1 MKHGKLT
8 RWVTCIM
15 NRSALIVAS
24 VVTGGT
30 RAALNAA
37 AAWSSRVWLVG
48 FVGFLALPSAFGQTI
63 TAVSPTSAAQGTASL
78 LVTFTLGSNPP
89 PPPIA
94 TLPTSVTIG
103 TNTGSALARTGQYTV
118 TAVFNISVSETV
130 GYKNATVV
138 FPAPPGTFTG
148 TSVFQVTAGSGVAAG
163 FTATPT
169 SGKAP
174 LTVNF
179 TDASTGTITSRLWS
193 FGDGTTSTANNPSHT
208 YTNTG
213 SYTVSLAV
221 FATAGSNT
229 LTRTS
234 YLTVSGTPAPGSF
247 SIVDTGQTKCF
258 DNTNLSTAPATGQPF
273 YGQDA
278 QFSGTQPSYTKSSDG
293 LTVKDNV
300 TGLTWQNSFAT
311 NSDGTVN
318 KMTLAQAQTN
328 ITALNAANY
337 GGFSD
342 WRLPTIKELY
352 SLITFAG
359 IDPSGYTG
367 TDTSLLT
374 PFIDRTYFNFAYGST
389 NNGGRIIDINYA
401 SSTPYVYHTMASS
414 PAQFGVNFA
423 DGRIK
428 GYSLDMSWSGPGVS
442 AFPVQLVRGAVYG
455 ANDFVENGDSTITD
469 RATGLMWTRGDSGKG
484 LNWQEALAWAQTKNA
499 LNYLGYSDW
508 RLPNAKELQGI
519 VDYTRSPD
527 TTSSAAID
535 PLFTCTGITNEAGKA
550 DFPFYWTGTTHMSVA
565 GSDASAFSG
574 GYAVY
579 VAFGRAMGYMT
590 GGDTNIAGWLDVHGA
605 GAQRSDPKVGNPA
618 DYPQGHGPQGDAIRI
633 YNYVRLVRT
642 ALTTDDSVGDGI
654 PNAWRAKYF
663 GGGGTTTNELSCAAC
678 DADGDGVPNYSEYV
692 ADTNPTNTL
701 SYFHIQSV
709 SSATSFA
716 VFYQSSASRKY
727 TLYCRTNLTSGALT
741 NILSQTDIPG
751 SGGLDSLADP
761 SPTGERLFY
770 RIGVQVQ

>member
-1 MKHGKLT
+1 MGYMKTQASIMKIDIASMNIT
-8 RWVTCIM
+8 RFSRMQPLGCLAFALLVAA
-15 NRSALIVAS
+15 SAL
-24 VVTGGT
+24 
-30 RAALNAA
+30 
-37 AAWSSRVWLVG
+37 
-48 FVGFLALPSAFGQTI
+48 GQTI
-63 TAVSPTSAAQGTASL
+63 TAIAPTSAAQGTANL

-89 PPPIA
+89 PPPIG
-94 TLPTSVTIG
+94 TLPTSATLG
-103 TNTGSALARTGQYTV
+103 ANTGSTLARPGQYTV
-118 TAVFNISVSETV
+118 TAVFNIPASETI
-130 GYKNATVV
+130 GSKNATIV
-138 FPAPPGTFTG
+138 FPSPPGTFTG
-148 TSVFQVTAGSGVAAG
+148 TAVFQVTAGSGVVAG

-169 SGKAP
+169 SGTAP
-174 LTVNF
+174 LAVSF
-179 TDASTGTITSRLWS
+179 TDASTGTITSRLWD

-234 YLTVSGTPAPGSF
+234 YVTVSGTPTPGGY
-247 SIVDTGQTKCF
+247 SIVDTGQTNCF
-258 DNTNLSTAPATGQPF
+258 DNINLITAPTTGQPF

-278 QFSGTQPSYTKSSDG
+278 QFSGTQPSYTKSSDE
-293 LTVKDNV
+293 LTVKDNA
-300 TGLTWQNSFAT
+300 TGLTWQKSFAT
-311 NSDGTVN
+311 NSDGSVN

-337 GGFSD
+337 GGYND

-374 PFIDRTYFNFAYGST
+374 PFIDRTYFHFAYGST
-389 NNGGRIIDINYA
+389 NNGGRIIDMNYA

-428 GYSLDMSWSGPGVS
+428 GYSLDMSWAGPGVS

-469 RATGLMWTRGDSGKG
+469 RASGLMWTKGDSAKG
-484 LNWQEALAWAQTKNA
+484 LNWQEALAWAQTKNVE
-499 LNYLGYSDW
+499 NYLGHRDW
-508 RLPNAKELQGI
+508 RLPNAKELQSI

-527 TTSSAAID
+527 TTTSAAID

-550 DFPFYWTGTTHMSVA
+550 DFPFYWTSTTHMSVA

-574 GYAVY
+574 GYAIY
-579 VAFGRAMGYMT
+579 VAFGQAMGYMT
-590 GGDTNIAGWLDVHGA
+590 GGDPSVAGWLDVHGA

-663 GGGGTTTNELSCAAC
+663 GGSGTTTNAVSCAAC
-678 DADGDGVPNYSEYV
+678 DADGDKVPNYSEYV
-692 ADTNPTNTL
+692 ADTNPTNAR

-709 SSATSFA
+709 SHVAGFA

-727 TLYCRTNLTSGALT
+727 TLYCRTNLTSGAWT
-741 NILSQTDIPG
+741 NIPSQTDIPG
-751 SGGLDSLADP
+751 SGSVDGRLDPEIASTP
-761 SPTGERLFY
+761 RFY
-770 RIGVQVQ
+770 RLGVRVP

>member
-1 MKHGKLT
+1 MTVNTKMTANKKHIMKRTHT
-8 RWVTCIM
+8 IM
-15 NRSALIVAS
+15 KQTPS
-24 VVTGGT
+24 V
-30 RAALNAA
+30 L
-37 AAWSSRVWLVG
+37 SRT
-48 FVGFLALPSAFGQTI
+48 VGFLALLLVASSAFAQTI
-63 TAVSPTSAAQGTASL
+63 TAVTPTSSAQGTADL

-89 PPPIA
+89 PPPLA
-94 TLPTSVTIG
+94 TVPTSVTIG
-103 TNTGSALARTGQYTV
+103 TNTGSTLARTGLYTV
-118 TAVFNISVSETV
+118 TAVFNISASEAV
-130 GYKNATVV
+130 GSKNATVV

-148 TSVFQVTAGSGVAAG
+148 TAVFQVTAGSGVVAG

-169 SGKAP
+169 SGTVP
-174 LTVNF
+174 LAVSF
-179 TDASTGTITSRLWS
+179 TDASTGTITSRLWN

-208 YTNTG
+208 YTNTA

-234 YLTVSGTPAPGSF
+234 YVTVSGIPTPGGY
-247 SIVDTGQTKCF
+247 SIVDTGQTNCF
-258 DNTNLSTAPATGQPF
+258 NNTNRITAPTTGQPF

-278 QFSGTQPSYTKSSDG
+278 QFSGTQPSCTKSSDG

-311 NSDGTVN
+311 NSDGSVN
-318 KMTLAQAQTN
+318 KMTLAQIQTN

-337 GGFSD
+337 GGYND

-367 TDTSLLT
+367 TATSLLT
-374 PFIDRTYFNFAYGST
+374 PFIDRTYFHFAYGST
-389 NNGGRIIDINYA
+389 NNGGRIIDMNYA

-428 GYSLDMSWSGPGVS
+428 GYSLDMSWAGPGVS
-442 AFPVQLVRGAVYG
+442 AFPVQLVRGAAYG
-455 ANDFVENGDSTITD
+455 VNDFVDNGDSTVTD
-469 RATGLMWTRGDSGKG
+469 LATTLMWSKGDSGKG
-484 LNWQEALAWAQTKNA
+484 LNWQEALAWTQTKNA
-499 LNYLGYSDW
+499 ENYLGHSDW
-508 RLPNAKELQGI
+508 HLPNAKELQGI

-535 PLFTCTGITNEAGKA
+535 PLFTCTGITNEAGNA
-550 DFPFYWTGTTHMSVA
+550 DFPFYWTSTTHMSVA

-590 GGDTNIAGWLDVHGA
+590 GGDPSVAGWLDVHGA

-642 ALTTDDSVGDGI
+642 ALASDDSVGDGI

-663 GGGGTTTNELSCAAC
+663 GGSGTTTNALSCSAC
-678 DADGDGVPNYSEYV
+678 DADGDKVTNYSEYV
-692 ADTNPTNTL
+692 ADTNPTNAL

-709 SSATSFA
+709 SNATSFV

-727 TLYCRTNLTSGALT
+727 TLYCRTNLNLGAWT
-741 NILSQTDIPG
+741 NIPSQTDIPG
-751 SGGLDSLADP
+751 SGSVDGLLDP
-761 SPTGERLFY
+761 ETASTPRFY
-770 RIGVQVQ
+770 RLGVRVP

>member
-1 MKHGKLT
+1 MKILNS
-8 RWVTCIM
+8 V
-15 NRSALIVAS
+15 LIK
-24 VVTGGT
+24 TFT
-30 RAALNAA
+30 FITPLLLAA
-37 AAWSSRVWLVG
+37 G
-48 FVGFLALPSAFGQTI
+48 HAFGQTI
-63 TAVSPTSAAQGTASL
+63 TAVTPTSAAQGTANL

-94 TLPTSVTIG
+94 TLPTSVMIG
-103 TNTGSALARTGQYTV
+103 TNTGSTLARTDLYTV
-118 TAVFNISVSETV
+118 TAVFNISASETV
-130 GYKNATVV
+130 GSKNATIV

-148 TSVFQVTAGSGVAAG
+148 TAVFQVTAGSGVVAG
-163 FTATPT
+163 FTAAPT
-169 SGKAP
+169 SGTAP
-174 LTVNF
+174 LAVSF
-179 TDASTGTITSRLWS
+179 TDASTGTITSRLWN

-221 FATAGSNT
+221 FATAGSNS
-229 LTRTS
+229 LSRAG
-234 YLTVSGTPAPGSF
+234 YITVTATPTPGGY
-247 SIVDTGQTKCF
+247 IVVDTGQTNCF
-258 DNTNLSTAPATGQPF
+258 DNTNLITTPTTGQPF

-278 QFSGTQPSYTKSSDG
+278 QVSGTQPSYTKSSDG

-300 TGLTWQNSFAT
+300 TGLTWQNTFAT

-318 KMTLAQAQTN
+318 KMTLAQIQTN

-337 GGFSD
+337 GGYND

-352 SLITFAG
+352 SLITYAG

-374 PFIDRTYFNFAYGST
+374 PFINRTYFNFAYGST
-389 NNGGRIIDINYA
+389 NNGGRIIDMNYA
-401 SSTPYVYHTMASS
+401 SSTPYVYHTMVSS
-414 PAQFGVNFA
+414 PAEFGVNFA

-428 GYSLDMSWSGPGVS
+428 GYSLDMSWVGVGVS
-442 AFPVQLVRGAVYG
+442 AFPVQLVRGAAYG
-455 ANDFVENGDSTITD
+455 VNDFVDNGDSTITD
-469 RATGLMWTRGDSGKG
+469 LATTLMWSKGDSGKG

-499 LNYLGYSDW
+499 ENYLGHSDW

-527 TTSSAAID
+527 TTASAAID
-535 PLFTCTGITNEAGKA
+535 PLFTCTGITNEAGNA
-550 DFPFYWTGTTHMSVA
+550 DFPYYWTSTTHMSNA
-565 GSDASAFSG
+565 GSDPSAFSG

-590 GGDTNIAGWLDVHGA
+590 GGNTNIAGWLDVHGA

-663 GGGGTTTNELSCAAC
+663 GGSGTTTNALSCAAC
-678 DADGDGVPNYSEYV
+678 DADHDGVNNYAEYV
-692 ADTNPTNTL
+692 ADTNPTNAL
-701 SYFHIQSV
+701 SYFKIQSV
-709 SSATSFA
+709 TNSGSFK

-727 TLYCRTNLTSGALT
+727 SLYFTTNLTSGTWNPVSSQT
-741 NILSQTDIPG
+741 NITG
-751 SGGLDSLADP
+751 SGMWI
-761 SPTGERLFY
+761 R
-770 RIGVQVQ
+770 